1 MTNKELIDRLSKFPE
16 GSKVNFW
23 IFSNLTPRRCD
34 IMDSNIMI
42 LRSPHTG
49 EIGIMLDLPRY
60 WENDLIESQRGSA
73 ATTLPS

>member
-1 MTNKELIDRLSKFPE
+1 MTNKELIDILLKFPSE
-16 GSKVNFW
+16 SKVNFW

-34 IMDSNIMI
+34 VPETNVMI

-49 EIGIMLDLPRY
+49 EIGIMLDLPSY

>member
-1 MTNKELIDRLSKFPE
+1 MTNEELIKTLSRFPRN
-16 GSKVNFW
+16 SDVNFW

-34 IMDSNIMI
+34 IPDSNVMI
-42 LRSPHTG
+42 RMSPHTG
-49 EIGIMLDLPRY
+49 TVGIMLDLPSY